1 MGALEADTVSMTNER
16 CPVGSERVD
25 EHAARINGAI
35 TVVLLGLSF
44 VPQLR
49 FLQIYLLAD
58 FAIKVFAGFA
68 YSPNCFLARAIAS
81 VLRLPITPIPAAPKR
96 FAGAVAIVFLSC
108 SLISWFVFSS
118 AVWFAVFTLGFL
130 GCSFLEAAA
139 GFCVGCFVYGLL
151 PARVSRAFVR

>member
-1 MGALEADTVSMTNER
+1 MSMINER

-49 FLQIYLLAD
+49 FLQVYLLAD

-68 YSPNCFLARAIAS
+68 YSPNCYLARAIAAA
-81 VLRLPITPIPAAPKR
+81 LRLPITPIPAAPKR
-96 FAGAVAIVFLSC
+96 FAGAVALAFLSC
-108 SLISWFVFSS
+108 SLYSWFVAGSI
-118 AVWFAVFTLGFL
+118 VWFGVFTAVFL
-130 GCSFLEAAA
+130 GCAFLEAAA